1 MIEDGVE
8 STHTNLFD
16 SVGVSRTNNNNNN
29 NFVSTVLHSTFE
41 RVNMV

>member
-29 NFVSTVLHSTFE
+29 FVSTVLHSTFE